1 METTNK
7 KILHIFTDSDFN
19 EKLNKECCANGYGF
33 ESETDPIKVFE
44 NLDYHIRAIL
54 VSGKLLRKELPVFF
68 KLFKLKFHRNCALI
82 VHPTIRNSASIKDF
96 RGSFCS
102 LLQTALKSSLNATLA
117 MICLKSEKAKLLRPL
132 TLWRRSGVFL
142 SRMP

>member
-1 METTNK
+1 MSDKDK
-7 KILHIFTDSDFN
+7 KSPPPPPPPPPPPTRLVKGDVDKPKPKASKD
-19 EKLNKECCANGYGF
+19 KE
-33 ESETDPIKVFE
+33 
-44 NLDYHIRAIL
+44 
-54 VSGKLLRKELPVFF
+54 
-68 KLFKLKFHRNCALI
+68 LKFHRNCVLI

-132 TLWRRSGVFL
+132 TL
-142 SRMP
+142 